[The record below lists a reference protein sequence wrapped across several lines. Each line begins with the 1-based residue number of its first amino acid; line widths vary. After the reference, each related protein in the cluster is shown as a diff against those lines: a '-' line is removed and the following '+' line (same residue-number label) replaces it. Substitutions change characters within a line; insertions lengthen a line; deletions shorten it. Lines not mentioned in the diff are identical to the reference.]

1 MPKFLVVH
9 KAFPTPMSVEQAAPL
24 LKRATG
30 AMTAEAYWINSLC
43 QANAEGKAVKVWC
56 RWDGESLEAV
66 RDAVAKL
73 IPEMPVEGVYPLVTL
88 DSGDFR

>member
-9 KAFPTPMSVEQAAPL
+9 KPFPTPMSVEQATPL
-24 LKRATG
+24 LKRAVSS
-30 AMTAEAYWINSLC
+30 MTAEAYWIGSYC

-56 RWDGESLEAV
+56 RWDGTSLEAV
-66 RDAVAKL
+66 REAVAKL
-73 IPEMPVEGVYPLVTL
+73 MPEMPVEAVYPLVTL

>member
-9 KAFPTPMSVEQAAPL
+9 KTFTTPISVEQATPL

-30 AMTAEAYWINSLC
+30 AMTADAYWISSYC
-43 QANAEGKAVKVWC
+43 QANAEGDAVKVWC
-56 RWDGESLEAV
+56 RWDGTSLEAV
-66 RDAVAKL
+66 REAVARL
-73 IPEMPVEGVYPLVTL
+73 IPEMPVEAVYPLVTL